1 MISITCLSVV
11 SAYKQRG
18 PTNRLQER
26 LKDPSKNRKPSEN
39 GTNDRR
45 FWGKYMEVYGLALT
59 PVQNGHHDILYLQT
73 KGSLEICM

>member
-26 LKDPSKNRKPSEN
+26 LKHPSKNRKPSEN
-39 GTNDRR
+39 DTNDRR
-45 FWGKYMEVYGLALT
+45 FWGKYMEVYGRALT
-59 PVQNGHHDILYLQT
+59 LQYKMDT
-73 KGSLEICM
+73 MIYYTCKQKVV